1 MLVRIIQTTDS
12 GTVAA
17 IECHGRTFAL
27 RKMESLSLSSKERW
41 GLIEKGGLSDPLF
54 TRTLDTSADLI
65 SLTKIGL
72 GRWEEESNF
81 PKRNESLTDSDWT
94 DGVMLERTETAFSR
108 SNCRRSD
115 LEIPFL
121 HSSTPKQDHIVLS
134 IKVGQ

>member
-1 MLVRIIQTTDS
+1 MLVRFIQTTDS

-41 GLIEKGGLSDPLF
+41 GLIEKGGLSDPRF

-81 PKRNESLTDSDWT
+81 P
-94 DGVMLERTETAFSR
+94 
-108 SNCRRSD
+108 
-115 LEIPFL
+115 I
-121 HSSTPKQDHIVLS
+121 
-134 IKVGQ
+134 